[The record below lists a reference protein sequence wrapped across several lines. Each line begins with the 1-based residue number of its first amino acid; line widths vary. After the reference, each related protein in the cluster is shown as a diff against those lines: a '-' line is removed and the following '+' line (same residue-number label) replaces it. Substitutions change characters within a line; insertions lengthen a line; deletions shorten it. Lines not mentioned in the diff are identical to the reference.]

1 MRSVSL
7 FLSLALA
14 SAVAHADWTRI
25 DAPSADASLYVDR
38 STAEKSGPEMVKL
51 WHVVDY
57 ASAQDYDG
65 KPYRS
70 LKLNY
75 EYDCSKSV
83 YREWLRV
90 FHKEPMGGGLTVYW
104 THGPGPWIKPEEGSI
119 DAALVAGSCGAK

>member
-7 FLSLALA
+7 FLMLSCA

-25 DAPSADASLYVDR
+25 DAPNKDVSLYVDR

-90 FHKEPMGGGLTVYW
+90 LHKEPMGGGLTVYW
-104 THGPGPWIKPEEGSI
+104 THGPGPWIKPDEGSV
-119 DAALVAGSCGAK
+119 DAALVAGSCTAK